1 MRSRPCSSPSKTA
14 ATTWKTFLSP
24 TPCSSCR
31 RSPPDVASRWSSA
44 PGFSPRS
51 RWMHERRDHER
62 VDRRILEIARLLDEL
77 GDQLDRLLRRDAPR
91 HLCAAELTLL
101 APPERRLDLVQHRRL
116 QVSRQARAEQLGTDA
131 HRARNRTI
139 GLLAAFAALGPLDQ
153 AGSKEHPDVEVQMA
167 WVDLELL
174 GELAVRQRVARVV
187 PEHLEHSESKRMT
200 ESLEL
205 LRSLDGEDVAG
216 GGGRG

>member
-1 MRSRPCSSPSKTA
+1 MCSSPSRTA
-14 ATTWKTFLSP
+14 ATTWKTFPSP

-31 RSPPDVASRWSSA
+31 RSPPDVALPWSSA

-51 RWMHERRDHER
+51 RWVHERGDPER

-101 APPERRLDLVQHRRL
+101 TLPERRLDLVQHGRL
-116 QVSRQARAEQLGTDA
+116 QIPRQAGAEQLGADTDGA
-131 HRARNRTI
+131 RHRAI
-139 GLLAAFAALGPLDQ
+139 GLLAAFAAVGPLDQ
-153 AGSKEHPDVEVQMA
+153 AGAKEHPDVEVQMA
-167 WVDLELL
+167 GVDGELL
-174 GELAVRQRVARVV
+174 GELAVRQRLARLV

-205 LRSLDGEDVAG
+205 LRSLDGENVATG
-216 GGGRG
+216 GGGGHRH